1 MSDAFRIGRIAGID
15 IRIHWSWFAIFFL
28 LIWWL
33 AEGFYGREYKDWS
46 TAEAWTAAVIS
57 AFLFFSSVL
66 VHELSHSLV
75 AKRLGLPVTS
85 ITLFI
90 FGGVS
95 SLGAEPASAGDE
107 FKVAIVG
114 PGTSFALGALFGL
127 IALIAFLSG
136 AGDSQVGAIAQ
147 YLAII
152 NVAVGIFNMLPGFP
166 LDGGRVLR
174 SALWAKADNLI
185 KATRWATMGSRAISF
200 GLIALGALIALTVE
214 GGVISGVWLIVIG
227 WFLRNAAESS
237 YQQLALRNALEGIK
251 VREMVN
257 RTFHAAPPDITLTQL
272 VNEYML
278 FHSQRAVPIV
288 AGEELLGLVS
298 MSDLKRVPPE
308 EWPATSAFRVMT
320 PREKLFVVHPQ
331 EDLGRALEIMAG
343 NDVHQVPVM
352 EGRVFLGF
360 VTRADVLRLVQ
371 IKSDLGMTKAA

>member
-1 MSDAFRIGRIAGID
+1 MNDAFRIGRIAGID

-46 TAEAWTAAVIS
+46 TAQAWTASVIS
-57 AFLFFSSVL
+57 TLFFFSSVL

-114 PGTSFALGALFGL
+114 PATSFGLGALFGL
-127 IALIAFLSG
+127 IALAAYLSG
-136 AGDSQVGAIAQ
+136 AGNSPVGAITQ
-147 YLAII
+147 YLAVI

-174 SALWAKADNLI
+174 SALWARADNMI
-185 KATRWATMGSRAISF
+185 KATRWATMGSTAISF
-200 GLIALGALIALTVE
+200 GLMALGILITLTVK
-214 GGVISGVWLIVIG
+214 GAVISGVWLIVIG

-251 VREMVN
+251 VQQMVN
-257 RTFHAAPPDITLTQL
+257 RTFHGAPPDIPLTQL
-272 VNEYML
+272 VNEYMV
-278 FHSQRAVPIV
+278 FHSQRAVPII

-298 MSDLKRVPPE
+298 MGDLKRVPAE
-308 EWPATSAFRVMT
+308 EWASTSAFRAMT
-320 PREKLFVVHPQ
+320 PFERLFVVQPQ
-331 EDLGRALEIMAG
+331 EDLARALEIMAG

-352 EGRVFLGF
+352 DGRVFLGF
-360 VTRADVLRLVQ
+360 VTRADLLRLVQ
-371 IKSDLGMTKAA
+371 IRSDLGVTRAT